1 MISIKAVMIIDN
13 FMKVIMELDIKR
25 KISIFGEQI
34 EVNELEILTIC
45 LN

>member
-13 FMKVIMELDIKR
+13 FMTVVMELNIKR
-25 KISIFGEQI
+25 KVSMFGLQI